1 MMDVLLTYL
10 DTLDNWFALRF
21 GSIPK
26 KINIKKKYAG
36 IANVFSN
43 YKKTFEHKLR
53 KRCRLRYL
61 TLYC

>member
-26 KINIKKKYAG
+26 KINIKKNMQVLLMCFL
-36 IANVFSN
+36 II
-43 YKKTFEHKLR
+43 R
-53 KRCRLRYL
+53 KHLNMN
-61 TLYC
+61 